1 MLERGKSDF
10 PELPH
15 YYTQIFS
22 FQQKK
27 KSQGIVRNDRSSSD
41 RLYLKQCL
49 ECTQRTKGRH
59 EKVKKMNHQYE

>member
-22 FQQKK
+22 FQQQKK
-27 KSQGIVRNDRSSSD
+27 ITRH
-41 RLYLKQCL
+41 
-49 ECTQRTKGRH
+49 TK
-59 EKVKKMNHQYE
+59 K

>member
-22 FQQKK
+22 FQPK
-27 KSQGIVRNDRSSSD
+27 KSQGILRNDRSSSD

-49 ECTQRTKGRH
+49 ECTQRIKGMGRSR
-59 EKVKKMNHQYE
+59 K